1 MSRAMRIA
9 ISGPP
14 GSGKT
19 TICMLVAQRL
29 DCDFVLV
36 GQIFRQ
42 LATERG
48 MPLETFQR
56 LAEEDETIDKELDA
70 RMLATATSKD
80 NIIVEGRMAGPM
92 LKAKMVPVFAVYV
105 DADERV
111 RAERIAKRESKDVEV
126 VLKEMQIRTRSERK
140 RYLAYYGTD
149 PARKEL
155 YDLWIDSS
163 KLTADAVA
171 DMVVESAR
179 RACADDAREVKKG

>member
-1 MSRAMRIA
+1 MRIA

-19 TICMLVAQRL
+19 TICMLVAKRL
-29 DCDFVLV
+29 DCDCVLV

-42 LATERG
+42 LAIERG
-48 MPLETFQR
+48 VPLETFQR
-56 LAEEDETIDKELDA
+56 LAEEDETIDRELDA
-70 RMLATATSKD
+70 RMLATATSKEE
-80 NIIVEGRMAGPM
+80 IIIEGRMAGPM
-92 LKAKMVPVFAVYV
+92 LKAKHVPVFAVYV

-111 RAERIAKRESKDVEV
+111 RAERIAKRENKDVEA
-126 VLKEMQIRTRSERK
+126 VLREMRARMRSERK

-149 PARKEL
+149 PSRREL

-163 KLTADAVA
+163 KLTAEAAA

-179 RACADDAREVKKG
+179 RARADDAHKVEKG

>member
-56 LAEEDETIDKELDA
+56 LAEEDETIDRELDA
-70 RMLATATSKD
+70 RMLATATSSE
-80 NIIVEGRMAGPM
+80 NLIIEGRMAGPM
-92 LKAKMVPVFAVYV
+92 LKARMVPVFAVYV

-111 RAERIAKRESKDVEV
+111 RAQRIAKREGKDVEM
-126 VLKEMQIRTRSERK
+126 VLKEMRGRMRSERK

-149 PARKEL
+149 PSRKDL
-155 YDLWIDSS
+155 YDIWIDSS

-179 RACADDAREVKKG
+179 RAGADDARKIKKG

>member
-1 MSRAMRIA
+1 VSRAMRIA

-56 LAEEDETIDKELDA
+56 LAEEDETIDRELDA
-70 RMLATATSKD
+70 RMLATATSSE
-80 NIIVEGRMAGPM
+80 NLIIEGRMAGPM
-92 LKAKMVPVFAVYV
+92 LKARMVPVFAVYV

-111 RAERIAKRESKDVEV
+111 RAQRIAKREGKDVEM
-126 VLKEMQIRTRSERK
+126 VLKEMRARMRSERK

-149 PARKEL
+149 PSRKDL
-155 YDLWIDSS
+155 YDIWIDSS

-179 RACADDAREVKKG
+179 RAGADDAHKV